1 MMRLWPQ
8 PGAGE
13 RDKLQMQSAC
23 SDSLGAQ
30 LEFIPAGTSLQP
42 LLEEGDLL
50 TQGVD
55 SVQLLEGVGQSAD
68 GVCAD
73 VLWCRWHEVVEGS
86 QHQLEFLLQCF
97 HSVLQVFHFFL
108 HFTGGICLAEG
119 SWLGA
124 WHHGLACLVISS
136 EAKAIP
142 AGTVEAPSCIDAE
155 LTAPV
160 APACTLICI

>member
-1 MMRLWPQ
+1 MNWDWAL
-8 PGAGE
+8 
-13 RDKLQMQSAC
+13 
-23 SDSLGAQ
+23 
-30 LEFIPAGTSLQP
+30 TSLQP

-108 HFTGGICLAEG
+108 HFTGGI
-119 SWLGA
+119 
-124 WHHGLACLVISS
+124 
-136 EAKAIP
+136 
-142 AGTVEAPSCIDAE
+142 
-155 LTAPV
+155 
-160 APACTLICI
+160 